1 MPGSPLWGPSP
12 THWVWV
18 GENLPPH
25 QFSLDCGCICL
36 CLCVPC
42 HGHMTSLSCPVS
54 PGHVSLCLDLRATRA
69 RPSRD
74 STLPS
79 GIHPRARVSTC
90 RPVCGS
96 RLGVRTDPRGPINHT
111 PVYLS
116 PCVHVCLV
124 SVSRTCP
131 GLCPTP
137 RVRTHLLALAS
148 MSTCLAVQ
156 IDVSVLGL
164 TELTLT

>member
-54 PGHVSLCLDLRATRA
+54 PGHISLCLDLRATRA

-96 RLGVRTDPRGPINHT
+96 RLGVAHRPAWTHQSHTRVSESMCPRVSCQCVTHVSRSVPYTPCPYPLVGIGIN
-111 PVYLS
+111 
-116 PCVHVCLV
+116 VHVSC
-124 SVSRTCP
+124 RP
-131 GLCPTP
+131 
-137 RVRTHLLALAS
+137 
-148 MSTCLAVQ
+148 
-156 IDVSVLGL
+156 D
-164 TELTLT
+164 